1 MKKLLLVLSMFLSW
15 NYGFSQAVCFSN
27 QSNSFWK
34 INESLYGSKKLSDC
48 HVGANFKR
56 KMIHQER
63 LILSK

>member
-1 MKKLLLVLSMFLSW
+1 MKKLVLILSIFLNW
-15 NYGFSQAVCFSN
+15 NFGFSQAVCFSD

-34 INESLYGSKKLSDC
+34 INESLYGSKRLSDC
-48 HVGANFKR
+48 HMGAKYKW